1 MVEIIGEYGQ
11 VILLGVI
18 SLIIIGAFSY
28 LASIV

>member
-11 VILLGVI
+11 VVVLGVI
-18 SLIIIGAFSY
+18 SLILIGAFSY